1 MKNNNESIKKAAAL
15 LHAGK
20 VIAYPTEG
28 MYGLG
33 CDPFNRLAVLKIMKL
48 KKRQLKKGLIL
59 VGYSFDQFKEL
70 MHEVPEDTLSAVSR
84 TWPGPITWVFPA
96 TPKAPKW
103 ITGNR
108 HTLAI
113 RVSAHP
119 VVQELCRA
127 FNNPIVSTSAN
138 LEGNPPIYTQTALK
152 ETLGKQLD
160 MIVPG
165 KIGER
170 RCASE
175 IRDVMTGK
183 VIRPGMI
190 VHNNNHAT

>member
-1 MKNNNESIKKAAAL
+1 MENEIIKKAAVL
-15 LHAGK
+15 LKEGK
-20 VIAYPTEG
+20 IIAYPTEG

-33 CDPFNRLAVLKIMKL
+33 CDPFNREAVVRLVKL
-48 KKRQLKKGLIL
+48 KKRHLRKGLIL
-59 VGYSFDQFKEL
+59 VGYSFDQFKDL
-70 MHEVPEDTLSAVSR
+70 IKKVPEETLSAVSR

-96 TPKAPKW
+96 TVKAPKW

-127 FNNPIVSTSAN
+127 FGKPLVSTSAN
-138 LEGNPPIYTQTALK
+138 LEGNAPITKKADIKNVFKT
-152 ETLGKQLD
+152 GID
-160 MIVPG
+160 MLVPG

-170 RCASE
+170 KSASE
-175 IRDVMTGK
+175 IRDVETGR
-183 VIRPGMI
+183 VIRPG
-190 VHNNNHAT
+190 VVVEHNQS